1 MFSRR
6 FEVVIPGPR
15 IEDARNLSVSYA
27 VKGDQSPL
35 WIRIRDDR
43 RGKARIA
50 ARMKTHT
57 VDSYGGAY
65 VLNGTMRGRTEQA
78 PPGELGAGPDGVRVV
93 GHVRWDFVSYVV
105 WTMLA
110 LAAAI
115 GALAVAYS
123 NEVIGWFVLAPLGAA
138 AIHLFLLLPMLRS
151 DPPPI
156 AEELRVVVQGEA
168 EARELRQLRELTSGT
183 FPGLISRLRTPVPL
197 IRLVI
202 VERMPMTISV
212 SGVMEEGSRVAH

>member
-43 RGKARIA
+43 RGKA
-50 ARMKTHT
+50 
-57 VDSYGGAY
+57 
-65 VLNGTMRGRTEQA
+65 GTMRGRTEQA